1 MQQQANNTMS
11 EISKQVRKVQTIK
24 TPFFT
29 AKLDID
35 NAPYFTM
42 EVQVNSTNQTKVDVY
57 STLIAMTIDKILNIR
72 DEQVQTAIEMLPPN
86 ARNNEQLVMKK
97 LPMLLRQVHQKHA
110 KSTKYCIGE
119 FNNKP
124 VLYYYDRQILG
135 NNCKRYNR
143 KLDKVAGVP
152 AIEVQFDAILSKYP
166 EFKQFL
172 DADKDA
178 VTLEVI
184 KVIESA
190 HVGAIEFMNTQHE
203 VAKKTTNKCNN
214 KRVKYAR

>member
-1 MQQQANNTMS
+1 MQQQAHNTMS

-97 LPMLLRQVHQKHA
+97 LPMLLRQVHQKHT
-110 KSTKYCIGE
+110 KSTQD
-119 FNNKP
+119 
-124 VLYYYDRQILG
+124 VLVDQRFI
-135 NNCKRYNR
+135 
-143 KLDKVAGVP
+143 
-152 AIEVQFDAILSKYP
+152 
-166 EFKQFL
+166 
-172 DADKDA
+172 
-178 VTLEVI
+178 
-184 KVIESA
+184 
-190 HVGAIEFMNTQHE
+190 
-203 VAKKTTNKCNN
+203 
-214 KRVKYAR
+214 